1 MIKEIAKFRQKATIK
16 DIVGTFD
23 AIGQPTVAVTTI
35 ASNVP
40 CYINNRLGSTGITA
54 GIDLP
59 VAPATIMLRAECSKF
74 ITPTC
79 TLEIQGKFGLSK
91 YNVISF
97 IDPNGM
103 HETIELTVK
112 EILT

>member
-1 MIKEIAKFRQKATIK
+1 M
-16 DIVGTFD
+16 VGTFD
-23 AIGQPTVAVTTI
+23 AIGQPTVAMTAV

-40 CYINNRLGSTGITA
+40 CYINNRLVSTGITA

-59 VAPATIMLRAECSKF
+59 VAPATIMLRAECGKF

-79 TLEIQGKFGLSK
+79 VLEIQGQK

>member
-40 CYINNRLGSTGITA
+40 CYINNRLGTTGITA

-59 VAPATIMLRAECSKF
+59 VAPATIMLRDECSKF

-79 TLEIQGKFGLSK
+79 TLEIQGKK